1 MQSGNGMTMQ
11 EAEQEIKY
19 YQKIFQVVRLLKGE
33 DVERT
38 FYQQGKRNVR
48 KCAGMDVR
56 ATVSGRKTVSAK
68 TAVPIKRCAKRS
80 RCISW
85 NFWNQK
91 SIR

>member
-19 YQKIFQVVRLLKGE
+19 YQKIFQVARLLKGE

-38 FYQQGKRNVR
+38 FYQQGKGTCR
-48 KCAGMDVR
+48 MDVR

-68 TAVPIKRCAKRS
+68 TAVPIKRCGKRS
-80 RCISW
+80 R
-85 NFWNQK
+85 
-91 SIR
+91 

>member
-19 YQKIFQVVRLLKGE
+19 YQKIFQVVRLLKEKMLSGHFTSKGK
-33 DVERT
+33 ERA
-38 FYQQGKRNVR
+38 KMCR
-48 KCAGMDVR
+48 MDVR

-80 RCISW
+80 R
-85 NFWNQK
+85 
-91 SIR
+91 

>member
-38 FYQQGKRNVR
+38 FYQQGKGTCENVQ
-48 KCAGMDVR
+48 DVR
-56 ATVSGRKTVSAK
+56 ATVSGRKTVSAT
-68 TAVPIKRCAKRS
+68 TAVPIKRCGKRS
-80 RCISW
+80 R
-85 NFWNQK
+85 
-91 SIR
+91 

>member
-19 YQKIFQVVRLLKGE
+19 YQKIFQVARLLKGE

-38 FYQQGKRNVR
+38 FYSKGKERAKMCR
-48 KCAGMDVR
+48 MDVR

-68 TAVPIKRCAKRS
+68 TAVPIKRCGKRS
-80 RCISW
+80 R
-85 NFWNQK
+85 
-91 SIR
+91 